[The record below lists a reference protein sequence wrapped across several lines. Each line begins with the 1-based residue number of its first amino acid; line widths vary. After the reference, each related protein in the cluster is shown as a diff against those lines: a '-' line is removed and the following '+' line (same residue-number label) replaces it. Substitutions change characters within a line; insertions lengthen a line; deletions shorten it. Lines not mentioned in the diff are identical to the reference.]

1 MDFEGDH
8 TIGLPIKRGGSVMSF
23 QISQAIK
30 GVIAISVLVGIVSPA
45 RANIRQQ
52 RDRVQRYCMVSL
64 SGVQD
69 VSLRRWCLKQSA
81 RMP

>member
-1 MDFEGDH
+1 
-8 TIGLPIKRGGSVMSF
+8 MSF

-30 GVIAISVLVGIVSPA
+30 VLIAVSMLVAFVSPA
-45 RANIRQQ
+45 SANIRQQ
-52 RDRVQRYCMVSL
+52 RDRVQRHCMVSL